1 MTPQQIED
9 IAWKHVDAW
18 LESDPTAS
26 RGLRAHV
33 ADAITEALAIR
44 DRHWEA
50 GNATL
55 RHERDVARAA
65 LGAPA
70 QPPAL
75 AAPDQPRAL
84 APLTEPPDNTQ

>member
-18 LESDPTAS
+18 LESKPTETRS
-26 RGLRAHV
+26 LRAHV

-55 RHERDVARAA
+55 RHERDVALAA
-65 LGAPA
+65 LAAHAAPA
-70 QPPAL
+70 QPSAPA
-75 AAPDQPRAL
+75 AAQ
-84 APLTEPPDNTQ
+84 PPDNTQ